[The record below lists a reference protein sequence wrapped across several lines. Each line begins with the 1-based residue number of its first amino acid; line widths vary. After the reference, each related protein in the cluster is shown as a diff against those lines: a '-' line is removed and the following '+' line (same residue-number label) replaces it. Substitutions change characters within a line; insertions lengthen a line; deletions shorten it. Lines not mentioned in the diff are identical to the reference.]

1 MSPDQ
6 AHDLVR
12 TLRAPGLTA
21 NVVGDWII
29 FGGPAAKSGGHSL
42 SIAASSAERVLTHW
56 KGFVANNITTVM
68 AQAERQIAA
77 APAPR
82 PRRLAVVTFWRKGDR
97 ALIEYI
103 AKSER
108 YARVWNVRGQRFNR
122 SYTIDTLDRGTT
134 SPHYAQPQS
143 GIKDLRPATLEDL
156 KRFKF
161 KLRSGQVLA

>member
-6 AHDLVR
+6 AKELAA
-12 TLRAPGLTA
+12 TLRAPGLAA
-21 NVVGDWII
+21 NVAGDWII
-29 FGGPAAKSGGHSL
+29 FGGPAAKSGVHSL
-42 SIAASSAERVLTHW
+42 SIPASSAERVLTHW
-56 KGFVANNITTVM
+56 KGFVANNITAVM
-68 AQAERQIAA
+68 AQAERQIAV
-77 APAPR
+77 PAPR
-82 PRRLAVVTFWRKGDR
+82 VRRMAVVTYWRKGDR

-122 SYTIDTLDRGTT
+122 SYTIDTLDRGEI

-161 KLRSGQVLA
+161 KLRPGQTLA